1 MEIREA
7 IKFTYEDYLHLPEE
21 KRYEIID
28 GDLSMVPAPSTL
40 HQDISRNIEFILWK
54 FVKENEL
61 GVVFDS
67 PCDVVLS
74 EVDIVQPDIIF
85 ISRERLNIITEDNIQ
100 GAPDL
105 VIEIISK
112 SSEYRDRVI
121 KRKLYSK
128 YGVREYWVVDPGK
141 KEVEVLE
148 LKESGLEKVRVF
160 REDEVL
166 ESGLMEGLRVDLKEV
181 FGKILNSKS

>member
-1 MEIREA
+1 MGAREA

-28 GDLSMVPAPSTL
+28 GDLIMVPAPSIS
-40 HQDISRNIEFILWK
+40 HQDISLNLAIILRK
-54 FVKENEL
+54 FVREKSL
-61 GVVFDS
+61 GVILCA
-67 PCDVVLS
+67 PCDVILS
-74 EVDIVQPDIIF
+74 EVDIVQPDILF
-85 ISRERLNIITEDNIQ
+85 ISKERLNIITEDNIR

-128 YGVREYWVVDPGK
+128 YGVKEYWIVDPEK
-141 KEVEVLE
+141 KEIEVLE
-148 LKESGLEKVRVF
+148 LKESGLERVRSYGQ
-160 REDEVL
+160 REVMER
-166 ESGLMEGLRVDLKEV
+166 GLIEGLKVDLKEV

>member
-28 GDLSMVPAPSTL
+28 GDLSMVPAPGTS
-40 HQDISRNIEFILWK
+40 HQHIIFKLMLIMGKFID
-54 FVKENEL
+54 ENNL
-61 GVVFDS
+61 GVLLCA

-85 ISRERLNIITEDNIQ
+85 ISKERLNIITEDNIR